1 MSNKTQQ
8 TPAAVKTQ
16 KTSKGGKDK
25 PAPETKVKS
34 KKTAKPAAEKKTRRT
49 DGLKAWQIRILQ
61 ALNKSNHPLSRSQIS
76 EKARTHPSNQ
86 TNAWGIGLA
95 DPVKRA
101 AAEKKYG
108 FPSLLTLKYVKESE
122 IEVNGRTV
130 SGYSI
135 TAAGKAALTKIKD

>member
-8 TPAAVKTQ
+8 TPAAPKTP
-16 KTSKGGKDK
+16 KTSKGKDK
-25 PAPETKVKS
+25 PAPETKVKG
-34 KKTAKPAAEKKTRRT
+34 KKPAKPATEKTRRT

-76 EKARTHPSNQ
+76 EKAKTHPSNQ
-86 TNAWGIGLA
+86 TNTWGIGLA

-108 FPSLLTLKYVKESE
+108 FPSLLTLKYVKELE

-135 TAAGKAALTKIKD
+135 TAAGKAALAKIKD